1 MLTNNRLNLHNIP
14 LGIINF
20 DKVKGTH
27 TEEGIYYLSGL
38 LDRFRE
44 SINMSVDRILESTFT
59 HSSLI
64 FLVQL
69 CFHIEIG
76 MRSK

>member
-1 MLTNNRLNLHNIP
+1 MLPNNRLNLHNIP
-14 LGIINF
+14 IGIINF
-20 DKVKGTH
+20 DHVNGTR
-27 TEEGIYYLSGL
+27 TDEGIYYLSGL
-38 LDRFRE
+38 SVRIRE
-44 SINMSVDRILESTFT
+44 NINMSADRILESTFT
-59 HSSLI
+59 RSSLI